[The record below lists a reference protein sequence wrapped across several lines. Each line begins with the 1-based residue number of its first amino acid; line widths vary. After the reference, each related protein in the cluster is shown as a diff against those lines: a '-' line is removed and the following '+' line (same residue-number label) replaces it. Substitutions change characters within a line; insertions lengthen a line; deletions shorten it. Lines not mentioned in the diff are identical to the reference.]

1 MKNKIMVFV
10 LSCFAGWSGLSA
22 QLPTL
27 EFKDGAGNPTG
38 NGPTQNT
45 TIKFQLNTNNPSG
58 NTFTTTPNITA
69 NIAVSNQQQ
78 PNVAGSYP
86 SVHLGS
92 FINESDTAPL
102 PDLIFP
108 KMNSIVSSAN
118 TNYTVANGATTGTG
132 IDVAVNNGV
141 TLLAYPYQLYANNQ
155 FFYSRHY
162 MADVTITFSHPVK
175 DPVLHFAGMG
185 AHKENFTWFYTSEY
199 DVDFAASPNVT
210 SIARLSGS
218 SGFNV
223 SASQITKPASFTNID
238 TGGSVAFIGNNIT
251 TIKLK
256 MYLRGSQAGSNS
268 VSNWYDTRGKFFM
281 AEGVN
286 LSVSMKTQIDAVD
299 DAQTISTGST
309 GTVSILNNDTL
320 NGNTATTSTVTL
332 SQVSTSN
339 SGVNINT
346 STGLVTVAAGTPAG
360 TYTINYQICDSISPG
375 ICDTATVTVIV
386 PSPSFC
392 SQPSAYRYTSNSNG
406 NWGSTWTV
414 NTSAPDNTYL
424 IRHRITF
431 ASDLKPNSASIIVI
445 KDGGELNVNQLQ
457 TDNPSVTLILDNAK
471 LNVTQNL
478 ILKNSGDRLCASNS
492 CITVGEDFQSLS
504 GSQMYFA
511 NSGMQVGGN
520 IQSTST
526 VTGSNYKIWVR
537 ENFQNTTSWSS
548 AGVASWYAGGQSPS
562 GSGWPAESSSSMTP
576 CTGVGQFI
584 NAVDDSALTPVNG
597 TTGGNAGIN
606 VYNNDILGAG
616 SATSANVTLTS
627 IPTAQLSINASTGA
641 VSVASGTPSGI
652 YTINYTICE
661 TANSSNCDTA
671 TVTVRVATP
680 FECPGQNDFYLSQG
694 PNVTTG
700 TQFQK
705 ITRTTNPFSY
715 TNIGS
720 TAHGVTYNAL
730 GYNINDNFIYGINQT
745 NDSSNELILLDA
757 TGNVFN
763 LGAVSGLPVGSYISG
778 DMDSSNQ
785 LYVIPNGVTSTLYK
799 INVSTKTV
807 VQTITLNRSIS
818 TADIALRKTDG
829 LFYGVDS
836 NQINDTNQGRLF
848 SINASTGAV
857 SYIGARD
864 TSVFR
869 FGAMYADSTG
879 RIFGNANDG
888 GFYQFNITTGV
899 KTLLSSSPSNF
910 INDGAVC
917 SGSTLTLTTDLEV
930 TKTDNT
936 AVYTPGT
943 SVTYTVVVKNSGP
956 FGVAGATVTDAV
968 PAGIPSANM
977 SYTATVSA
985 GSSTNVTGTQTG
997 AISDVVNLPNGGT
1010 VTYTVTVLVPSNYTG
1025 NLVNTVSVS
1034 LPANYTDSKPS
1045 NNSATDTDFNPCAI
1059 SATNPDSDGDRIS
1072 DFCDVDD
1079 DNDGILDTDEGYCSS
1094 QSVYTMDLN
1103 ATLASANSTFNANGA
1118 TFNLVYTLTSGTP
1131 VSGLGNTFN
1140 VPYTYSDFNNLVSSQ
1155 DHRWEGVNIGATTLS
1170 IRPRTDLFY
1179 LNLPFNNTNTEN
1191 ATASNPNSPDGRF
1204 RYLLNNSRIDRL
1216 GTFTTTIGN
1225 LPTVT
1230 GQLSRLSSYTG
1241 FNQRSIFNSLF
1252 STQADIINNGYYA
1265 KMQLQN
1271 VTNTADNASTVFYQ
1285 SNYGQTYNWDY
1296 TAFNDGLVGLATNAG
1311 DRGLINIQQNTITY
1325 CNHRDTDGDGTPD
1338 YLDLDSDGDGC
1349 SDALEG
1355 GATITAAQLTTA
1367 SGTVNGGST
1376 SVSQNLC
1383 TTCVSISGINVGL
1396 PQYTTLPAGYSNTT
1410 GQTAGDS
1417 QNAAV
1422 NNCISCTSESPMLN
1436 PAGTTAVQSG
1446 GNGLQAFVTD
1456 NDVTQANYWETT
1468 AANQYVT
1475 IDYGQ
1480 NYIVNGL
1487 VYYPST
1493 SGNKVLGYTI
1503 QASTDNVTFTTMA
1516 SGTFPNYGGSNLV
1529 EKGIPNTVRF
1539 ANPANARYIRLI
1551 VTDSGKRVAEI
1562 VPLVCGLAPIDMSC
1576 EKVPFINS
1584 GTNSSATGKKSV
1596 RNLDNNWTVT
1606 HFSGGTGSPSTST
1619 YNYSS
1624 IANSVFYPATVV
1636 GRAVVTAGNPNSTW
1650 ATSPFGN
1657 SEWISATQN
1666 AYDISGP
1673 AVADGPST
1681 LPNTYFYKFRFNIAN
1696 ALLASNLKLRMDYY
1710 VDNQIVRVYV
1720 NGVDQNINTTDFLSY
1735 ANGHEKSTFLRNNFQ
1750 AGTNELIVQMYSQP
1764 HYAGLLVQGIESC
1777 YCVKD
1782 PLIGTPQGY
1791 TKVGI
1796 TNQTKQEDWPENIPN
1811 GHIALESKNDGFV
1824 ITRVNHVS
1832 TVPAPADSIADPK
1845 EGMVVYDI
1853 VDKCVKLFNGTNW
1866 NCIQRTCND
1875 TN

>member
-58 NTFTTTPNITA
+58 NTFTSTPNITA
-69 NIAVSNQQQ
+69 NIAVSNQQL
-78 PNVAGSYP
+78 PNVAGSFP

-92 FINESDTAPL
+92 FITESDTAPL

-108 KMNSIVSSAN
+108 KMNSIGSPVN
-118 TNYTVANGATTGTG
+118 TNYTAANGAATGTG

-155 FFYSRHY
+155 TFYSRHY

-286 LSVSMKTQIDAVD
+286 LSISMKTQIDAAD
-299 DAQTISTGST
+299 DAQTIGAGST

-360 TYTINYQICDSISPG
+360 TYTINYQICDSTSPG

-431 ASDLKPNSASIIVI
+431 ASDLKPNSGSIIVI

-562 GSGWPAESSSSMTP
+562 GSGWPAESPSSMTP

-584 NAVDDSALTPVNG
+584 NAVDDLALTPVNG
-597 TTGGNAGIN
+597 TTGGNASIN

-641 VSVASGTPSGI
+641 VSVAPGTPSGI

-745 NDSSNELILLDA
+745 NDSSNELILIDA

-807 VQTITLNRSIS
+807 VQTIALNRSIS

-936 AVYTPGT
+936 AFYTPGT
-943 SVTYTVVVKNSGP
+943 TVTYTVVVKNKGP
-956 FGVAGATVTDAV
+956 FGVVGATVTDAV

-977 SYTATVSA
+977 TYIATLSA

-1034 LPANYTDSKPS
+1034 LPANYTDSNPS
-1045 NNSATDTDFNPCAI
+1045 NNAATDTDFNPCAI
-1059 SATNPDSDGDRIS
+1059 SATNPDSDGDGIS

-1079 DNDGILDTDEGYCSS
+1079 DNDGILDTEECKTNTLSNMLSAFGAGTLLSISPSDFGLP
-1094 QSVYTMDLN
+1094 LN
-1103 ATLASANSTFNANGA
+1103 ARNQNVSKDLSAKFGYPANSGAVIVSITNASVHPNVDVWWTKAGQQPSNWQVTGKMSAYVLMAQDINFYANDSKTIHIYDGA
-1118 TFNLVYTLTSGTP
+1118 SI
-1131 VSGLGNTFN
+1131 
-1140 VPYTYSDFNNLVSSQ
+1140 VP
-1155 DHRWEGVNIGATTLS
+1155 VNIG
-1170 IRPRTDLFY
+1170 
-1179 LNLPFNNTNTEN
+1179 
-1191 ATASNPNSPDGRF
+1191 G
-1204 RYLLNNSRIDRL
+1204 LNNQASVAGQWSISETQTGKTL
-1216 GTFTTTIGN
+1216 NN
-1225 LPTVT
+1225 L
-1230 GQLSRLSSYTG
+1230 
-1241 FNQRSIFNSLF
+1241 
-1252 STQADIINNGYYA
+1252 D
-1265 KMQLQN
+1265 
-1271 VTNTADNASTVFYQ
+1271 
-1285 SNYGQTYNWDY
+1285 
-1296 TAFNDGLVGLATNAG
+1296 TNAG
-1311 DRGLINIQQNTITY
+1311 TTEISNGWRYANLNFGSKSFGFSTTVATADPTY
-1325 CNHRDTDGDGTPD
+1325 EVRMVLECDTDGDGIPD
-1338 YLDLDSDGDGC
+1338 RLDLDSDGDGC
-1349 SDALEG
+1349 SDAFEG
-1355 GATITAAQLTTA
+1355 SATITAAQLAAA

-1383 TTCVSISGINVGL
+1383 TTCVITSGNNVGL

-1436 PAGTTAVQSG
+1436 PAGTTALQSG
-1446 GNGLQAFVTD
+1446 GNGLQAYVTD

-1468 AANQYVT
+1468 AANQSVT

-1503 QASTDNVTFTTMA
+1503 QASTDNVSFTTMA

-1551 VTDSGKRVAEI
+1551 VADSGKRVAEI
-1562 VPLVCGLAPIDMSC
+1562 VPLVCGLTPIDMSC
-1576 EKVPFINS
+1576 ERVPFISS
-1584 GTNSSATGKKSV
+1584 GTNNSATGKKSV

-1696 ALLASNLKLRMDYY
+1696 ALLASNLKLRLDYY

-1720 NGVDQNINTTDFLSY
+1720 NGVDQNINTIDFLSY

-1782 PLIGTPQGY
+1782 PLTGTPQGY